1 MAAQDGEKYVLLI
14 LLKEAHVFSVTC
26 DDTDNAVFTAFFALE
41 GSTIWKL
48 NDPQN
53 TFNPVRDLALSVI
66 AVGVLIWRVLSEI
79 KYSLFKPGL
88 EKGSDMQG
96 FQ

>member
-66 AVGVLIWRVLSEI
+66 AVGVLIWRVLSAIEI

-88 EKGSDMQG
+88 GEGQ
-96 FQ
+96 